1 MQLTSSEIIKKVR
14 ELEIKSKKLAT
25 RLLSGEFY
33 SAFKGRGMAFKEV
46 REYYYGDDPRFI
58 DWNVSARFGH
68 PYTKVF
74 EEERERVIMILV
86 DTSSSSALG
95 TTLLQKDELIT
106 EITAVL
112 AFSAVSNNDKVGVIF
127 FSDTVEKYIPP
138 KKGRQHASFIVREL
152 LVKQNVQKGTN
163 LKEALRFF
171 TNTTKQKTIVFI
183 ISDFI
188 TDSFSDAL
196 KMTSNKNEVTG
207 IQVYD
212 RLDKTLPSI
221 GLIQAEDPETGN
233 FEWIDTSDPLV
244 QLNYTNRFLDQE
256 KELTDLFTKSGAG
269 FVGIKTDV
277 DYLKILRKYFIR
289 FKKHV

>member
-1 MQLTSSEIIKKVR
+1 MQLTSAEIIKKVR

-25 RLLSGEFY
+25 RLLSGEFH
-33 SAFKGRGMAFKEV
+33 SAYKGSGMAFKEV
-46 REYYYGDDPRFI
+46 REYYHGDDPRFI

-68 PYTKVF
+68 PYSKVF
-74 EEERERVIMILV
+74 EEERERIIMILI
-86 DTSSSSALG
+86 DTSSSATLG
-95 TTLLQKDELIT
+95 TTQFQKDELIT
-106 EITAVL
+106 ELTAVL
-112 AFSAVSNNDKVGVIF
+112 AFSAVNNNDKVGVVF
-127 FSDTVEKYIPP
+127 FSNTVEKYIPP

-152 LVKQNVQKGTN
+152 LVKKNYPKGTN
-163 LKEALRFF
+163 LKEALNFF
-171 TNTTKQKTIVFI
+171 NNTTKQKNIVFI
-183 ISDFI
+183 LSDFI

-212 RLDKTLPSI
+212 RLDKSLPNI

-233 FEWIDTSDPLV
+233 LEWIDTSDPLV
-244 QLNYTNRFLDQE
+244 QHNYTNRFINQE
-256 KELTDLFTKSGAG
+256 KELTDLFRKSGAG
-269 FVGIKTDV
+269 FIGIKTDD